1 MPDESFL
8 LKRARTRVVRGL
20 FPAFILCAVS
30 ATSVSCGSD
39 DFCSQG
45 SYECS
50 GSSPPPAGTSG
61 SGGSAGA
68 AIGGTGQGGY
78 ANAAGSF
85 ASGGLAGQSALG
97 EGGVGESASG
107 GTATGGSTGTSGG
120 GEGGEG
126 GDGPS
131 VCDPASPVA
140 GCILLRAASGIYVAA
155 HGDDQSEG
163 TQDRPVATLT
173 HAIELAADDQLPI
186 FVCSGTYDEHVE
198 ITTSGL
204 ALHGSYG
211 CDNSVWSYDPSKPSR
226 IAPSSKTEA
235 LRVSNV
241 NGLDVYDLE
250 LASANASE
258 PGASSV
264 AVFLT
269 VSDGVTFTRVHVIAG
284 NGAKGA
290 DGTLEPFSYRNVSE
304 LDGHESTSDSGADAL
319 DCTCEASS
327 EHTRGARG
335 GDGGQ
340 DGGTG
345 EPSDLGGGQPGAH
358 GASCS
363 NGGLGE
369 DAPAADGGPG
379 AMQSGSLTVDGW
391 TAMMGG
397 DGANGRPGQ
406 GGGGGGGGKTSG
418 YGGGGGGAC
427 GGCGGKGGGG
437 GGGGGASIAVLAVG
451 ASVTLNHCLLETA
464 TAGAGGRGAHGQ
476 VGQGGG
482 IGGVRYGSACNG
494 GNGGQGGHG
503 GPGGGG
509 AGGISVAI
517 VATDGSGISFGPDS
531 TILPGTPGPG
541 GLGGGPDNSGLPGV
555 AQPAL
560 EL

>member
-50 GSSPPPAGTSG
+50 GSSPPPAGASG

-107 GTATGGSTGTSGG
+107 GSATGGSTGTSSG

-131 VCDPASPVA
+131 VCDPASPLA
-140 GCILLRAASGIYVAA
+140 GCVLPPDLSAIYVAA
-155 HGDDQSEG
+155 YGNDRHHGS
-163 TQDRPVATLT
+163 QDAPVATLA
-173 HAIELAADDQLPI
+173 HAIELAADDQRPI
-186 FVCSGTYDEHVE
+186 FVCSGTYDEHVQ

-204 ALHGSYG
+204 TLHGSYA
-211 CDNSVWSYDPSKPSR
+211 CDSSVWTYDPNKPSR
-226 IAPSSKTEA
+226 IAPSSKGEA
-235 LRVSNV
+235 LRIDEVD
-241 NGLDVYDLE
+241 GLAIDDLE
-250 LASANASE
+250 FVSANASE
-258 PGASSV
+258 PGANSV
-264 AVFLT
+264 AVF
-269 VSDGVTFTRVHVIAG
+269 VSVSNRVTFARVHAIAG
-284 NGAKGA
+284 TGAKGP
-290 DGTLEPFSYRNVSE
+290 DGTLEPFSYGDLSE
-304 LDGHESTSDSGADAL
+304 LKGHDSTSDAGADPL
-319 DCTCEASS
+319 DCTCEAST

-345 EPSDLGGGQPGAH
+345 EPPDLGGGQPGAH

-369 DAPAADGGPG
+369 DAPAADDGPG
-379 AMQSGSLTVDGW
+379 AVQLGALTLDGFTPALGSDG
-391 TAMMGG
+391 G
-397 DGANGRPGQ
+397 NGRPGQ
-406 GGGGGGGGKTSG
+406 GGGGGGGGKASG
-418 YGGGGGGAC
+418 DGGGGGGAC
-427 GGCGGKGGGG
+427 GGCGGKGGGAG
-437 GGGGGASIAVLAVG
+437 AGGGASIALLALD
-451 ASVTLNHCLLETA
+451 SNLTLESCSLQTSA
-464 TAGAGGRGAHGQ
+464 AGAGGKGGHGQ
-476 VGQGGG
+476 AGQSGG
-482 IGGVRYGSACNG
+482 IGGIRYGSACNG
-494 GNGGQGGHG
+494 GNGGHGGHG

-509 AGGISVAI
+509 AGGISVGIAF
-517 VATDGSGISFGPDS
+517 TGSYISVGPDS
-531 TILPGTPGPG
+531 IIVPGAPGPG
-541 GLGGGPDNSGLPGV
+541 GIGAGADNSGVPGV
-555 AQPAL
+555 AQPTL